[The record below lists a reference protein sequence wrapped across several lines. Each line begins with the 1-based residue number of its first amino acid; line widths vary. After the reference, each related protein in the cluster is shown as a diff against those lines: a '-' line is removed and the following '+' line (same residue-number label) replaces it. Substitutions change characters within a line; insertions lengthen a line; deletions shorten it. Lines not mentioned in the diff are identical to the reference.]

1 MWDRK
6 KLKEVAKEKFQAN
19 YWKCV
24 LVALLFSFI
33 MGGMGASSGYRG
45 NYNFNNFGNHSINN
59 LSDDDDKDDE
69 DLFDEDDPDDAK
81 VKAAYDSALGK
92 DIRDAIKDAD
102 KADKEAKEVFD
113 KFKDL
118 NGPEVAAFIVLIV
131 IVVTIIVL
139 IAIAIGIVIDALL
152 INPIE
157 IGCAKFFYKNLSEP
171 ANVSN
176 VTCGFDYGYKNNVK
190 IMLWRDVYTFLWSL
204 LLVIP
209 GIVKSYEYKMIPY
222 LLAENP
228 EMTKEEA
235 FAESKRMM
243 DGQKWKAFVLDLSFI
258 GWDILSG
265 LFTMGLLSVF
275 FVAPY
280 KRSAQAALYDALKY
294 GQTTRSE
301 SEVAP
306 M

>member
-33 MGGMGASSGYRG
+33 MGGFGYGGYRG
-45 NYNFNNFGNHSINN
+45 NYNFNYFNNNSINQ
-59 LSDDDDKDDE
+59 SSGKDTSKDD

-81 VKAAYDSALGK
+81 VKAAYESQLGK
-92 DIRDAIKDAD
+92 DIKDAIKDAE
-102 KADKEAKEVFD
+102 KADKESRQIFNKL
-113 KFKDL
+113 KDL
-118 NGPEVAAFIVLIV
+118 DGPGMAAFVVALV
-131 IVVTIIVL
+131 IVVVIFVL
-139 IAIAIGIVIDALL
+139 IAVTIGIMFDAFLL
-152 INPIE
+152 NPIE

-171 ANVSN
+171 AKVSN
-176 VTCGFDYGYKNNVK
+176 VTSGFDYGYKNNVK
-190 IMLWRDVYTFLWSL
+190 TMLWRDVYLILWSML
-204 LLVIP
+204 FIIP

-228 EMTKEEA
+228 DMTKEEA

-243 DGQKWKAFVLDLSFI
+243 DGQKWRAFVLDLSFI

-265 LFTMGLLSVF
+265 LFTFGLLSVF

-294 GQTTRSE
+294 GTPANQIE
-301 SEVAP
+301 A
-306 M
+306 